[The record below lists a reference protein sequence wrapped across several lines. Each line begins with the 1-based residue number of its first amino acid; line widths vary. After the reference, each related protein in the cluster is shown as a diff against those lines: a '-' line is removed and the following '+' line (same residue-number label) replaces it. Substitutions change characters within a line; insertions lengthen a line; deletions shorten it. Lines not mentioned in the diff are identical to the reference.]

1 MTTLE
6 RKKYYL
12 PKKEAIITEKR
23 FRDLFFVNR
32 ADSFRLTAVLSNIA
46 QVEWDKGKY
55 AASRHGLTSFYKQ
68 GIEHNEKVMKLVF
81 RTQNY
86 NELVDYL
93 FSIGE
98 EWRLEQWQK

>member
-1 MTTLE
+1 MLNP
-6 RKKYYL
+6 KNFHL

-23 FRDLFFVNR
+23 FRDLFYVDR
-32 ADSFRLTAVLSNIA
+32 TDSFRLTAVLSNIT

-55 AASRHGLTSFYKQ
+55 AAYRQGLTSFYKQ
-68 GIEHNEKVMKLVF
+68 GVEHNEPVMKLVF
-81 RTQNY
+81 RTKNY

-98 EWRLEQWQK
+98 EWRLER

>member
-1 MTTLE
+1 MLNP
-6 RKKYYL
+6 KNFYL

-98 EWRLEQWQK
+98 EWRFEQWQK